1 MQPSRDRAPQGTDGG
16 GRAGHEGA
24 IDASIFGCD
33 TFATEDADGK
43 RGPMHHHRPED
54 KLPRI
59 AMDDAA
65 KARLKRI
72 GVIDVGS
79 NSVRL
84 VVFDGMARSPAYFYN
99 EKVLCGLG
107 AGLGDTG
114 RLSPEGWQR
123 ARAALHRFA
132 ALAERMELSGMIA
145 VATAAVREA
154 ADGPEFCDQIERET
168 GLQLHVASGSEEAR
182 LAAQGV
188 LLGWPEAEGL
198 VCDMGGASMEL
209 ARIGGGAIHGCTT
222 SPLGPLQLADIKDE
236 DKREK
241 AIRKGVKALRRE
253 VPGPASRLF
262 LVGGSWRAIARL
274 DMERVGYPLKVLH
287 GYEPPIPQ
295 LLETLDWIAR
305 QDQAAMSTMTGT
317 SAQRLSL
324 IPLASRVLGELLR
337 KVEPEVVAISAY
349 GLREGLLYRQMPEA
363 MRLLDPLIEAC
374 RHMEAAASRN
384 PGFGDAL
391 FRWLEPLYPGRP
403 ADEIRLI
410 LAACLLHDVNWRAH
424 PDYRAELCFESVTRA
439 NVAGLNHP
447 DRVFLGLALLNR
459 YKAVAPAEEVARY
472 GGLLTAPRAAEAAIL
487 GRAMRLGAMLSGS
500 AMGVLENTSIARDG
514 GRLILVLRGPARE
527 FAGEAVERRLQTLA
541 QRMDC
546 GWETVLEG

>member
-1 MQPSRDRAPQGTDGG
+1 VYSR
-16 GRAGHEGA
+16 
-24 IDASIFGCD
+24 IDDHIPRLTLDD
-33 TFATEDADGK
+33 T
-43 RGPMHHHRPED
+43 
-54 KLPRI
+54 
-59 AMDDAA
+59 A
-65 KARLKRI
+65 KVRLKRI

-107 AGLGDTG
+107 AGLGETG
-114 RLSPEGWQR
+114 RLSPEGWAR
-123 ARAALHRFA
+123 ARAALHRFV
-132 ALAERMELSGMIA
+132 ALADRMALSGLLA

-154 ADGPEFCDQIERET
+154 ADGPAFCDQIERET
-168 GLQLHVASGSEEAR
+168 GLQLHVATGSEEAR
-182 LAAQGV
+182 LAAKGV
-188 LLGWPEAEGL
+188 LLGWPDAEGL

-209 ARIGGGAIHGCTT
+209 ARIERSAITACDT
-222 SPLGPLQLADIKDE
+222 SPLGPLQLAGIADE
-236 DKREK
+236 EKLEK
-241 AIRKGVKALRRE
+241 AIRKGVKALRRR
-253 VPGPASRLF
+253 VMGTTPRLF

-295 LLETLDWIAR
+295 LLETLAWIR
-305 QDQAAMSTMTGT
+305 TQDQAKMSAMTGT

-324 IPLASRVLGELLR
+324 IPLASRVLAELLR
-337 KVEPEVVAISAY
+337 RIEPETVAISAY

-374 RHMEAAASRN
+374 RHMEAASARN

-391 FRWLEPLYPGRP
+391 FAWLKPLYADRP
-403 ADEIRLI
+403 AADRRLI

-439 NVAGLNHP
+439 NVAGLDHA

-459 YKAVAPAEEVARY
+459 YKAAAPVEEAERY
-472 GGLLTAPRAAEAAIL
+472 GPLISVARAAEAGVL

-500 AMGVLENTSIARDG
+500 SPGVLDHTELTLEN
-514 GRLILVLRGPARE
+514 GRLLLTLKGNGRE
-527 FAGEAVERRLQTLA
+527 FAGEAVERRLQMLA
-541 QRMDC
+541 ARLECPYAM
-546 GWETVLEG
+546 VLEA

>member
-1 MQPSRDRAPQGTDGG
+1 MHTRV
-16 GRAGHEGA
+16 
-24 IDASIFGCD
+24 
-33 TFATEDADGK
+33 EDN
-43 RGPMHHHRPED
+43 
-54 KLPRI
+54 LPRI
-59 AMDDAA
+59 ALDDAA

-72 GVIDVGS
+72 GVIDIGS

-84 VVFDGMARSPAYFYN
+84 VVFDGIARSPAYFYN

-107 AGLGDTG
+107 AGLSETG
-114 RLSPEGWQR
+114 KLSPEGWKR

-132 ALAERMELSGMIA
+132 ALADRMELSGLLC
-145 VATAAVREA
+145 VATAAVRD
-154 ADGPEFCDQIERET
+154 ADNGPEFCDMIERET
-168 GLQLHVASGSEEAR
+168 GLQIHVATGSEEAR

-188 LLGWPEAEGL
+188 FLGWPDAEGL

-209 ARIGGGAIHGCTT
+209 ARVNRGTIAACGT
-222 SPLGPLQLADIKDE
+222 SPLGPLQLADIADLEKL
-236 DKREK
+236 EK
-241 AIRKGVKALRRE
+241 AIRKGIKALRRL

-287 GYEPPIPQ
+287 GYEPPTAQ
-295 LLETLDWIAR
+295 LLETLEWIRR
-305 QDQAAMSTMTGT
+305 QDQAQMSAITGT
-317 SAQRLSL
+317 STQRLSL
-324 IPLASRVLGELLR
+324 IPLASRVLGELIR
-337 KVEPEVVAISAY
+337 RVEPEAVAISAY

-374 RHMEAAASRN
+374 RHMEAGAARS

-391 FRWLEPLYPGRP
+391 CAWLAPLYAGRP
-403 ADEIRLI
+403 AAEQRLI

-439 NVAGLNHP
+439 NVAGVDHA

-459 YKAVAPAEEVARY
+459 YKSAASADDTRRY
-472 GGLLTAPRAAEAAIL
+472 GGLLSAVRASEAVVL

-500 AMGVLENTSIARDG
+500 SPGVLEHADLELNE
-514 GRLILVLRGPARE
+514 GRLLLRLRGPGRE
-527 FAGEAVERRLQTLA
+527 FAGEAVERRLQALA
-541 QRMDC
+541 ARLDC
-546 GWETVLEG
+546 PCETILVP